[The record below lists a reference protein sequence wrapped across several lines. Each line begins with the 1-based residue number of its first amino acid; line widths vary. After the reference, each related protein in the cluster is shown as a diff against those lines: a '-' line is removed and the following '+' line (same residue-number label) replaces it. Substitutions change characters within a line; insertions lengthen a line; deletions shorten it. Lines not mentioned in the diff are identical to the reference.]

1 VAHQFA
7 KEVFVNEK
15 LKVGFLVNATVRWPP
30 AKRRVCRFASI
41 HDGLRVD
48 REEQVLIKQFQHV
61 TDVI

>member
-1 VAHQFA
+1 
-7 KEVFVNEK
+7 VNEK

-48 REEQVLIKQFQHV
+48 REEQVLIKQLQHV